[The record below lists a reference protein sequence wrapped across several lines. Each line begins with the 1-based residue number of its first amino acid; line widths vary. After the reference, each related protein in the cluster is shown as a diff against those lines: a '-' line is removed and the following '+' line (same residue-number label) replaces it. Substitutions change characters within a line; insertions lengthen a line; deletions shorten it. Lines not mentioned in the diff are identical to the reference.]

1 MDEIDQ
7 VASLEEREAERF
19 AAFLREMRSKPLPL
33 VRSKPLP
40 LVTKCIEC
48 GQGLDECR
56 RPYARCF
63 YCASKHEARV
73 RIG

>member
-7 VASLEEREAERF
+7 VASREEREAERF
-19 AAFLREMRSKPLPL
+19 AAFLREM
-33 VRSKPLP
+33 RSKPLP

-63 YCASKHEARV
+63 YCASKRETRMNW
-73 RIG
+73 R

>member
-1 MDEIDQ
+1 MSDEGIR
-7 VASLEEREAERF
+7 VASPKEREAERY
-19 AAFLREMRSKPLPL
+19 AAFLREM
-33 VRSKPLP
+33 RSKPLP

-63 YCASKHEARV
+63 YCASKHEARG

>member
-1 MDEIDQ
+1 MSDDVDQ

-19 AAFLREMRSKPLPL
+19 AAFLREM
-33 VRSKPLP
+33 RSKPLP

-63 YCASKHEARV
+63 YCASKHES
-73 RIG
+73 RINWR